1 MKINSVGTV
10 NNISKTDNN
19 QSNPNFRG
27 LLDIPGMAMNGI
39 EKGGFA
45 TSFIIQDTLGM
56 TVPRTGEGLQRGI
69 DKDRVH
75 ATWNVIK
82 ARLTFQEPSEE
93 DKQKCLS
100 LKDLN
105 FKEGLE
111 VGIREGLSGPVM
123 MFTPM
128 LVLTLGRKYVG
139 KSTFTNSSM
148 INRLGNRF
156 TEVVKNGGHDSIEAL
171 RKDFYKKN
179 ITNIVQSTTKSGD
192 ISAESA
198 FIEKATDAM
207 AKLDEYENK
216 IANSSGKVRRS
227 AKKAQKRAQTQLIQ
241 DFNDYHKTHS
251 SDFDLLNRVKLDG
264 QVYSTEKTINGI
276 RGYAHDALKGQSLES
291 ITEDSSK
298 TFKKSTLV
306 KRGVVNLAAAL
317 STIGSLSIVPMLY
330 KLVNP
335 VPPGALGDPTK
346 ESAVAGVNDNA
357 GSDKNSKTNKNNGQV
372 SFTGKLDGLARHL
385 EFNGHQFTPA
395 LMTTLAVG
403 GLMTPRCVTAAKRA
417 PEDPITHK
425 KDYSEIPEALTRDI
439 ISTGAVTFGVPM
451 LSKALISSYEG
462 NTGFVLRNKAPKN
475 MSITKKVLDYLNPF
489 SGLSYY
495 GISDLDQIYGNVD
508 TPEKLGNLAN
518 FLDENGGN
526 VAKVLKTEKETHSV
540 FEKYGLNIKE
550 LAKQSDRKAA
560 NTTVINKM
568 NEDKNFAQELVEK
581 LKPAKKGGANA
592 MLKRSRS
599 LNSYV
604 SFAATVL
611 FVPAFLGIVLPKF
624 VYKMTAKRQQKQAEA
639 RAAYQAEMNQNQQA
653 QAPQVD
659 YSKLANAATST
670 TFQNMK
676 NHN

>member
-10 NNISKTDNN
+10 NNINKTENN
-19 QSNPNFRG
+19 QSNPNFKG

-56 TVPRTGEGLQRGI
+56 TAPRTGEGLIRGI
-69 DKDRVH
+69 DKERVH
-75 ATWNVIK
+75 ATWNVMK

-111 VGIREGLSGPVM
+111 VGIREGLSGPFM

-128 LVLTLGRKYVG
+128 LVLALGKKYVG

-156 TEVVKNGGHDSIEAL
+156 TEVVKNGGHDSVEAL

-198 FIEKATDAM
+198 FIERATDAM

-216 IANSSGKVRRS
+216 IANSSGKVRRN
-227 AKKAQKRAQTQLIQ
+227 AKKAQKRAQAQLIQ

-276 RGYAHDALKGQSLES
+276 RGYAQDALKGQSLES

-298 TFKKSTLV
+298 TLKKSALV
-306 KRGVVNLAAAL
+306 KRGVVNLAAAV

-346 ESAVAGVNDNA
+346 ESTGAGVNENVV
-357 GSDKNSKTNKNNGQV
+357 SDKNATSNKNNGQV

-385 EFNGHQFTPA
+385 EFNGSQFTPA
-395 LMTTLAVG
+395 LMSTLAVG
-403 GLMTPRCVTAAKRA
+403 GLMAPRCITAAKRA
-417 PEDPITHK
+417 PEDPVTHK

-475 MSITKKVLDYLNPF
+475 MSTAKKVLDYLNPF

-550 LAKQSDRKAA
+550 LAKQSDRKTA
-560 NTTVINKM
+560 NQTVINKM

-611 FVPAFLGIVLPKF
+611 LVPAFLGIVLPKF

-639 RAAYQAEMNQNQQA
+639 RAAYQAELGKQD
-653 QAPQVD
+653 QAPKVD
-659 YSKLANAATST
+659 YSKLTNAVTST
-670 TFQNMK
+670 TFQSMK
-676 NHN
+676 HHS